1 MASTPRVSSSWAST
15 KARFGKN
22 GAPRAR
28 RRMAK
33 RRAGAAG
40 ACLLPR
46 RSGAAGAEIA
56 TCAALAP
63 PCVMVFRCP
72 KGYVKLCCEPAS

>member
-1 MASTPRVSSSWAST
+1 MASPPQVSSSWAST

-33 RRAGAAG
+33 RRARDGRDA
-40 ACLLPR
+40 
-46 RSGAAGAEIA
+46 S
-56 TCAALAP
+56 LAP
-63 PCVMVFRCP
+63 
-72 KGYVKLCCEPAS
+72 